1 MWLRHEKHF
10 RNAAFPEFYGSD
22 VVSLPINWNPTNDR
36 HYPTFLVT
44 EFEGIVDPD
53 QFREKFAVN
62 MSDVLH
68 RHEAERF
75 VIQTVGIKHLRG
87 NWFKPKS
94 VVTCTRFPS
103 SEAALRFFHDPEYE
117 RLRRSVRDIS
127 KNRTTVMFTLTER
140 PVWVTARQS
149 SAAKQTSKQSVI
161 KTEYYLHFV
170 DIEPLDQWY
179 SEIDSPYPKIIFLSL
194 IFIPS
199 SACNFDLKK
208 NRILSVHCLSTV

>member
-1 MWLRHEKHF
+1 MDQERTWNIDDIILVIWFPTSKEAEMWLRHEKHF

-22 VVSLPINWNPTNDR
+22 VVCLPINWNPTNGIIFCVDQLNRNKQRLLLCVKSGTIPIYLSFLLLSDR
-36 HYPTFLVT
+36 HYPTFLLT

-103 SEAALRFFHDPEYE
+103 SEAALRFYND
-117 RLRRSVRDIS
+117 R
-127 KNRTTVMFTLTER
+127 K
-140 PVWVTARQS
+140 
-149 SAAKQTSKQSVI
+149 
-161 KTEYYLHFV
+161 
-170 DIEPLDQWY
+170 
-179 SEIDSPYPKIIFLSL
+179 
-194 IFIPS
+194 
-199 SACNFDLKK
+199 
-208 NRILSVHCLSTV
+208 

>member
-1 MWLRHEKHF
+1 MDQERTWNIDDIILVIWFPTSKEAEMWLRHEKHF

-22 VVSLPINWNPTNDR
+22 VVCLPINWNPTNGITRFLCGSKNKVYFSVSNLDPFLYFSFLFLSDR
-36 HYPTFLVT
+36 HYPTFLLT

-103 SEAALRFFHDPEYE
+103 SEAALRFYND
-117 RLRRSVRDIS
+117 R
-127 KNRTTVMFTLTER
+127 K
-140 PVWVTARQS
+140 
-149 SAAKQTSKQSVI
+149 
-161 KTEYYLHFV
+161 
-170 DIEPLDQWY
+170 
-179 SEIDSPYPKIIFLSL
+179 
-194 IFIPS
+194 
-199 SACNFDLKK
+199 
-208 NRILSVHCLSTV
+208 

>member
-62 MSDVLH
+62 MSDVLQ

-140 PVWVTARQS
+140 PVWAPPPAINRCQSNLQTICDKNWILATRCRTSGSVLLRDRQ
-149 SAAKQTSKQSVI
+149 
-161 KTEYYLHFV
+161 
-170 DIEPLDQWY
+170 PL
-179 SEIDSPYPKIIFLSL
+179 S
-194 IFIPS
+194 
-199 SACNFDLKK
+199 
-208 NRILSVHCLSTV
+208 

>member
-1 MWLRHEKHF
+1 MV
-10 RNAAFPEFYGSD
+10 S
-22 VVSLPINWNPTNDR
+22 VVFCVVYFSVSNLDPFLYFSFLFLSDR
-36 HYPTFLVT
+36 HYPTFLLT

-103 SEAALRFFHDPEYE
+103 SEAALRFYND
-117 RLRRSVRDIS
+117 R
-127 KNRTTVMFTLTER
+127 K
-140 PVWVTARQS
+140 
-149 SAAKQTSKQSVI
+149 
-161 KTEYYLHFV
+161 
-170 DIEPLDQWY
+170 
-179 SEIDSPYPKIIFLSL
+179 
-194 IFIPS
+194 
-199 SACNFDLKK
+199 
-208 NRILSVHCLSTV
+208 